1 LIGNTPDCERRK
13 IVEDQD
19 QKTPEEEADVEGH
32 LKDPDFSDPEFTKRD
47 DDDVEA
53 HALRDPDFADP
64 DFARKDEEKDP
75 DFS

>member
-1 LIGNTPDCERRK
+1 M
-13 IVEDQD
+13 EDQD
-19 QKTPEEEADVEGH
+19 RTPEEEADVEGH
-32 LKDPDFSDPEFTKRD
+32 LADPDFSDPEFTKKDD

-64 DFARKDEEKDP
+64 DFARGEEKDP